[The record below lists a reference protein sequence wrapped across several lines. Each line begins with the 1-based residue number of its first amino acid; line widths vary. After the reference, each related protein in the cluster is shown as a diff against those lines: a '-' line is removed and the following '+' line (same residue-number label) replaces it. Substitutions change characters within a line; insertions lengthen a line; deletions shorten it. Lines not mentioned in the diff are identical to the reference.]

1 MKKIQKFSK
10 SKTVILIISAIAVI
24 GVIIAL
30 FNLINPVYT
39 LTYHENYDP
48 GAKHIIN
55 IYKKKIIV
63 KDYYYS
69 STVEKKTKTKENTLN
84 FDEALV
90 KRIINYIKKNNI
102 PTVID
107 DAKKENIDEDTKIF
121 YSGLINND
129 KEKVTKLLK

>member
-1 MKKIQKFSK
+1 MKKIQKLSK
-10 SKTVILIISAIAVI
+10 SKTAILIISAIAVI

-30 FNLINPVYT
+30 FYLINPVYT
-39 LTYHENYDP
+39 LTYHENYAP

-69 STVEKKTKTKENTLN
+69 SAVEGKTKTQETTLN

-102 PTVID
+102 PTVVD
-107 DAKKENIDEDTKIF
+107 DAKKDNIDEDTEIF
-121 YSGLINND
+121 YRGLIDNN
-129 KEKVTKLLK
+129 KEKITQLLK

>member
-10 SKTVILIISAIAVI
+10 SKTVILIISAITVI

-55 IYKKKIIV
+55 IYKKNIIV

-107 DAKKENIDEDTKIF
+107 DAKKENI
-121 YSGLINND
+121 
-129 KEKVTKLLK
+129 